1 MKKLLK
7 DCLSLFN
14 KKQKKIVIFLFLNS
28 ILISVLELIGIGV
41 IPVFLSLIINPEII
55 MNTNLSFLNFNKIEN
70 LSQSNII
77 LYGSILILVFF
88 VFKNLYS
95 IFSIFLQEKFFK
107 KVRVNLVQN
116 LLQVYLK
123 KSYNFFIN
131 TNSTI
136 LIRNILNE
144 SIISISFIT
153 TLLNFFKELILT
165 TFILVSLIFLEPK
178 VVLSIIFL
186 VSICLIIYFLLTK
199 KKIKNMSL
207 KAREFRGY
215 QLKDLNHLF
224 NSIKLV
230 KIFNREKY
238 FSDVFLKKFS
248 ESEKLRLI
256 ILFFT
261 RFPRHVVEI
270 FVVSMLLAV
279 LIFMTY
285 YSEKPFITIIPILTF
300 FTMCA
305 LRLMPAINVIT
316 ASLPT
321 LRTSYTS
328 LNFVLKDLQNTEKTL
343 ADFKTS
349 SNPTDLSVNK
359 GKKIDFQNVEFS
371 YNEKQSIFEKISF
384 NFSVGDTIAFM
395 GESGTGKSTLI
406 DLLMGLQKIKKGS
419 ISYNNIN
426 IFDDVR
432 KWQRN
437 FGYIPQNVSLIDES
451 IKNNIAFGINE
462 IDIDEEKIRNCIK
475 LSQLE
480 KLIDDSS
487 EGIQTNI
494 GERGSRISGGQIQ
507 RIGIAR
513 ALYNNPKILIFDES
527 TNSLDKATENKLLND
542 IFKLKDMYTII
553 IITHDIS
560 IAQRCNLIYQ
570 IKDKKVGIFK
580 QS

>member
-1 MKKLLK
+1 
-7 DCLSLFN
+7 
-14 KKQKKIVIFLFLNS
+14 
-28 ILISVLELIGIGV
+28 
-41 IPVFLSLIINPEII
+41 
-55 MNTNLSFLNFNKIEN
+55 
-70 LSQSNII
+70 
-77 LYGSILILVFF
+77 
-88 VFKNLYS
+88 
-95 IFSIFLQEKFFK
+95 
-107 KVRVNLVQN
+107 
-116 LLQVYLK
+116 
-123 KSYNFFIN
+123 
-131 TNSTI
+131 
-136 LIRNILNE
+136 
-144 SIISISFIT
+144 
-153 TLLNFFKELILT
+153 
-165 TFILVSLIFLEPK
+165 
-178 VVLSIIFL
+178 
-186 VSICLIIYFLLTK
+186 
-199 KKIKNMSL
+199 MSL

>member
-1 MKKLLK
+1 
-7 DCLSLFN
+7 
-14 KKQKKIVIFLFLNS
+14 
-28 ILISVLELIGIGV
+28 
-41 IPVFLSLIINPEII
+41 
-55 MNTNLSFLNFNKIEN
+55 
-70 LSQSNII
+70 
-77 LYGSILILVFF
+77 
-88 VFKNLYS
+88 
-95 IFSIFLQEKFFK
+95 
-107 KVRVNLVQN
+107 
-116 LLQVYLK
+116 
-123 KSYNFFIN
+123 
-131 TNSTI
+131 
-136 LIRNILNE
+136 
-144 SIISISFIT
+144 
-153 TLLNFFKELILT
+153 
-165 TFILVSLIFLEPK
+165 
-178 VVLSIIFL
+178 
-186 VSICLIIYFLLTK
+186 
-199 KKIKNMSL
+199 MSL

-343 ADFKTS
+343 SDFKTS

-462 IDIDEEKIRNCIK
+462 SDIDEEKIRK
-475 LSQLE
+475 L
-480 KLIDDSS
+480 
-487 EGIQTNI
+487 
-494 GERGSRISGGQIQ
+494 
-507 RIGIAR
+507 
-513 ALYNNPKILIFDES
+513 YKI
-527 TNSLDKATENKLLND
+527 
-542 IFKLKDMYTII
+542 
-553 IITHDIS
+553 IS
-560 IAQRCNLIYQ
+560 IRKTYR
-570 IKDKKVGIFK
+570 
-580 QS
+580 

>member
-1 MKKLLK
+1 
-7 DCLSLFN
+7 
-14 KKQKKIVIFLFLNS
+14 
-28 ILISVLELIGIGV
+28 
-41 IPVFLSLIINPEII
+41 
-55 MNTNLSFLNFNKIEN
+55 
-70 LSQSNII
+70 
-77 LYGSILILVFF
+77 
-88 VFKNLYS
+88 
-95 IFSIFLQEKFFK
+95 
-107 KVRVNLVQN
+107 
-116 LLQVYLK
+116 
-123 KSYNFFIN
+123 
-131 TNSTI
+131 
-136 LIRNILNE
+136 
-144 SIISISFIT
+144 
-153 TLLNFFKELILT
+153 
-165 TFILVSLIFLEPK
+165 
-178 VVLSIIFL
+178 
-186 VSICLIIYFLLTK
+186 
-199 KKIKNMSL
+199 
-207 KAREFRGY
+207 
-215 QLKDLNHLF
+215 
-224 NSIKLV
+224 
-230 KIFNREKY
+230 
-238 FSDVFLKKFS
+238 
-248 ESEKLRLI
+248 
-256 ILFFT
+256 
-261 RFPRHVVEI
+261 
-270 FVVSMLLAV
+270 
-279 LIFMTY
+279 
-285 YSEKPFITIIPILTF
+285 TF

-570 IKDKKVGIFK
+570 IK
-580 QS
+580 